1 MDSGC
6 SRGRHLRN
14 RKVGQ
19 RPYDAG
25 SYAIAVRQ
33 FFSEVFHDYVDIRLH
48 ERSQLEYVENQL
60 VWFLNKGDLV
70 LQGEPLCIKKEVD
83 IIFLKG
89 KERKRTIEIWRYSGD
104 NQPTKVH
111 DGVNGVYI
119 CLAERTEN

>member
-33 FFSEVFHDYVDIRLH
+33 FFSEVFHDHVDIRLH

-60 VWFLNKGDLV
+60 VGSWTREILF
-70 LQGEPLCIKKEVD
+70 CKESRFVS
-83 IIFLKG
+83 
-89 KERKRTIEIWRYSGD
+89 RKRLTSFF
-104 NQPTKVH
+104 
-111 DGVNGVYI
+111 
-119 CLAERTEN
+119 